1 MNLEE
6 LIKRPA
12 RHTDVRGWVYEVLRP
27 EDVTKE
33 RFAQIFVTGAL
44 PEKTKGNHY
53 HRRKTEWF
61 SVVHGKGEMTLTNVD
76 TGEISTVMMSA
87 DEPLVLKVIPGLAHA
102 LKNVDDVPLIAIVYV
117 DEPFNPNDTDTF
129 DHAAR

>member
-1 MNLEE
+1 LNPED
-6 LIKRPA
+6 LIKRPT
-12 RHTDVRGWVYEVLRP
+12 RHADIRGWVYEVLRP

-44 PEKTKGNHY
+44 PGKTKGNHY

-61 SVVHGKGEMTLTNVD
+61 AVIYGKGEMTLTNVD

-102 LKNVDDVPLIAIVYV
+102 LKNIDNVPLIAIVYV
-117 DEPFNPNDTDTF
+117 DESFNPNDTDTF
-129 DHAAR
+129 EHVAR